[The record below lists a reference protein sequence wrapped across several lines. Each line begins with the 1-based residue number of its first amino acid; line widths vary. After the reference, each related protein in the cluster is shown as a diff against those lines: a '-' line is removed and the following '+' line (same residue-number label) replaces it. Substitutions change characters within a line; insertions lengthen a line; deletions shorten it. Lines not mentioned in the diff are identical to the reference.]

1 MTYLQPSEYET
12 YGLEATTPAALVAAA
27 SSLIDSHC
35 RRPTLAVAQYVERV
49 RLRADCAQRPGYPR
63 AHRPRRRPGPHAVAI
78 FLRRPAG
85 CRRPCPPGAVRRPK
99 SRVTLK

>member
-27 SSLIDSHC
+27 SSLIDSHG

-49 RLRADCAQRPGYPR
+49 RLRERRNTLRLSSLPLPPVAPATSPLVAARV
-63 AHRPRRRPGPHAVAI
+63 PRRGESEAPDFVSEIMRVFALPG
-78 FLRRPAG
+78 
-85 CRRPCPPGAVRRPK
+85 
-99 SRVTLK
+99 T